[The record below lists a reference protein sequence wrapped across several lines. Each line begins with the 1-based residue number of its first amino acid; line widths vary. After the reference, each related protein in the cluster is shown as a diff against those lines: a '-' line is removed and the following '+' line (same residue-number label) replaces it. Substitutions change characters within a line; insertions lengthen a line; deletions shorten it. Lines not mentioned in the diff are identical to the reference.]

1 MATAD
6 ASHAHDHDHPEWLAH
21 HFESTEQ
28 QFDAGKLGMWLF
40 LAQEVLFF
48 SGLFVAYSVFRANH
62 PEVFTEAALEFLNP
76 LLGALNTI
84 VLLASSLAV
93 AWGVRAAQKNQ
104 QSALLWTHI
113 FTLACAGFFMGVKVV
128 EYGFKFDENLYW
140 AGWANWSG
148 GLHSAEKA
156 LTDTGIHT
164 HFMSVTGVC
173 IAIGLLAYLGGMSLY
188 RSGDKSLLGKLLV
201 IASGFIVCVLAGY
214 IVAAIMGAYP
224 GVATNVTA
232 VVSAF
237 VLMGLLH
244 LFVKIIGT
252 TSKVWGAVCI
262 GLGLTVLGM
271 AGGVVVASGIQ
282 QSEVDAHGAHANAHA
297 EHAEGD
303 HHAAEAHAEEGH
315 AEAAPAEHAEE
326 SSAAAEPAADT
337 AAAVAAEPSRADIR
351 QSSEVLGGRGANE
364 GNFFSI
370 YFAMTGV
377 HALHILA
384 GIAAISWI
392 VGRIARGDFGPE
404 RYGPV
409 EYVGLYWHLV
419 DLVWIYLFPL
429 LYLVH

>member
-1 MATAD
+1 MATAE

-21 HFESTEQ
+21 HFESPEQ

-62 PEVFTEAALEFLNP
+62 PEVFTEEALSFLNP

-104 QSALLWTHI
+104 QSTLLWMHI

-140 AGWANWSG
+140 AGWANWSN
-148 GLHSAEKA
+148 GLHSAEEH
-156 LTDTGIHT
+156 LTNTGIHT
-164 HFMSVTGVC
+164 HFMSITGVC
-173 IAIGLLAYLGGMSLY
+173 IAIGLLAYLGGLSLY
-188 RSGDKSLLGKLLV
+188 RSGDKSLLGRLLV
-201 IASGFIVCVLAGY
+201 IASGFIVCVLGGY
-214 IVAAIMGAYP
+214 VVAAILNAYP

-237 VLMGLLH
+237 ILMGVLH

-252 TSKVWGAVCI
+252 TSKVWGAVCM

-282 QSEVDAHGAHANAHA
+282 QSEVDSHAAHAADAAHA
-297 EHAEGD
+297 EGAHEENHAEHG
-303 HHAAEAHAEEGH
+303 
-315 AEAAPAEHAEE
+315 
-326 SSAAAEPAADT
+326 AAAEPAGHEPAEATAEVAAAAATPTSEDT
-337 AAAVAAEPSRADIR
+337 AASH
-351 QSSEVLGGRGANE
+351 VLGGRGANE